1 MKTEL
6 KLTGIC
12 EVDER
17 LGGLPAGSLVCIYAD
32 PISTPELILY
42 EIACSKKTY
51 YFNTS
56 RPSQYIK
63 RDMELLNLNP
73 QNVEFIDVYTQY
85 YLNEYGQFIIE
96 DDFRKKEIFDF
107 VGYALSRIIENN
119 DGKDYNLIF
128 DNISFFLKLNVSYGL
143 KEWLINKLYVISKQT
158 ENLCFIYLMKDV
170 HPKSVVNM
178 VLELSDIV
186 LDINRDNESIKINIL
201 KTRYRPSDLL
211 PAPRCEGSREGG
223 EV

>member
-1 MKTEL
+1 MIIIVMIMKNEL

-12 EVDER
+12 EVDEK

-32 PISTPELILY
+32 PISAPELILY

-56 RPSQYIK
+56 RPSQYIR
-63 RDMELLNLNP
+63 RDMELLNLNT

-85 YLNEYGQFIIE
+85 YLNEYGQFVI
-96 DDFRKKEIFDF
+96 DNDFRKKEIFDF
-107 VGYALSRIIENN
+107 IDYALSRIIQNN
-119 DGKDYNLIF
+119 EGKDYNLVF
-128 DNISFFLKLNVSYGL
+128 DNISFFLRLNVSYGL

-158 ENLCFIYLMKDV
+158 GNLCFIYLMKDV

-178 VLELSDIV
+178 VLGLSDIV
-186 LDINRDNESIKINIL
+186 LDISKDKDFESVKIHIL
-201 KTRYRPSDLL
+201 KTRYMPYKIKID
-211 PAPRCEGSREGG
+211 
-223 EV
+223 V

>member
-1 MKTEL
+1 MIMKTEL

-119 DGKDYNLIF
+119 DRKDYNLIF

-201 KTRYRPSDLL
+201 KTRYRPCKSKILN
-211 PAPRCEGSREGG
+211 
-223 EV
+223 